1 MSLLTGS
8 GISKSYAH
16 RHIFADFSFAI
27 EPGDRIGLVG
37 INGGGKTTLLRI
49 IAGLEPSTPPGK
61 IHRKRDLR
69 IGYLAQE
76 AGGQIPD
83 GTVWE
88 TMLDGVADLCRLEAE
103 LQAVAARL
111 TGVDDDPLL
120 VRYSVMQA
128 DFERRDGYLYETR
141 IRTVLSGLGF
151 DATHHDTPLSQLSG
165 GQRTRVQLARLLV
178 EGSELLLL
186 DEPTN
191 YLDLRALE
199 WLESWLRDRDGS
211 YLVVSH
217 DRWFLDRVTERTWEI
232 AFGRMEAYRG
242 RYSAYVRQRQE
253 RYERRLKEWEAQQAY
268 VEKTEEYVRRFLAG
282 QRTRQAQGRRKRL
295 QRFLRDEAMAKPQRH
310 RRMRLPLES
319 TGRTGDIVLRLTD
332 LNLGYEAQSE
342 PVVRTTG
349 EVEAHR
355 GQRVAVIGPN
365 GAGKTTLVRA
375 ILGEL
380 EPLAGEVRLGA
391 KVEIG
396 YLPQT
401 QDYLDGSRT
410 LVESLDDVAPP
421 GTTTGELRDL
431 LGSFL
436 FSGDDVDKRV
446 EQISGGE
453 RSRVALARLVL
464 QGANFLILDEPTNH
478 LDIASQE
485 VLEDVLADF
494 AGTVLLVSHDRY
506 LIEALATQIW
516 VVEDGGLTT
525 FDGNWSQYCEW
536 RERRP
541 VVAAQEAGPRPVADD
556 REERREAR
564 RQRKAHEQLQ
574 ERHAR
579 LEAQVVGLE
588 EHQADLGE
596 RIGRASEA
604 RDMDLLDELMAALQQ
619 VEADLEHGMTQWE
632 EIGRRLEE
640 YDGAAW
646 AAS

>member
-8 GISKSYAH
+8 GIAKSYAH
-16 RHIFADFSFAI
+16 RHIFADFTFAI
-27 EPGDRIGLVG
+27 EHGDRIGLVG

-49 IAGLEPSTPPGK
+49 IAGLETSTPPGQ
-61 IHRKRDLR
+61 IHRKKGLQV
-69 IGYLAQE
+69 GYLAQD
-76 AGGQIPD
+76 AGRQIPD
-83 GTVWE
+83 GTMWE
-88 TMLDGVADLCRLEAE
+88 TMLEGVADLRRLEAE
-103 LQAVAARL
+103 LQDLAARL

-120 VRYSVMQA
+120 ARYSVMQA

-141 IRTVLSGLGF
+141 IRTVLAGLGF
-151 DATHHDTPLSQLSG
+151 DDNDHDTPLSQLSG

-191 YLDLRALE
+191 YLDLRAVE
-199 WLESWLRDRDGS
+199 WLEGWLRDRDGS

-217 DRWFLDRVTERTWEI
+217 DRWFLDHVTQRTWEI
-232 AFGRMEAYRG
+232 AFGRLEAYRG
-242 RYSAYVRQRQE
+242 AYSAYVRQRQE
-253 RYERRLKEWEAQQAY
+253 RYERRVKEWETQQAY

-282 QRTRQAQGRRKRL
+282 QRTREAQGRRKRL
-295 QRFLRDEAMAKPQRH
+295 QRFLRDEAIEKPQQH
-310 RRMRLPLES
+310 RRMRLRLES
-319 TGRTGDIVLRLTD
+319 SGRTGDIVLRLTN
-332 LNLGYEAQSE
+332 LALGYGSQSE

-365 GAGKTTLVRA
+365 GSGKTTLVRS

-380 EPLAGEVRLGA
+380 KPLAGEVRLGA
-391 KVEIG
+391 KVETG

-410 LVESLDDVAPP
+410 LAESLDEVAPP
-421 GTTTGELRDL
+421 GTTIGELRDL

-446 EQISGGE
+446 EQVSGGE

-494 AGTVLLVSHDRY
+494 AGTVMLVSHDRY
-506 LIEALATQIW
+506 LIQSLATRIW
-516 VVEDGGLTT
+516 VVEDGDLTT

-536 RERRP
+536 RERRSF
-541 VVAAQEAGPRPVADD
+541 ATAQQDGKSPVADD
-556 REERREAR
+556 RENRREAR
-564 RQRKAHEQLQ
+564 RQRKAHEQRQ
-574 ERHAR
+574 ERHVQ
-579 LEAQVVGLE
+579 LEAHVANLE
-588 EHQADLGE
+588 ERKADLGT

-604 RDMDLLDELMAALQQ
+604 RNMDLLAELISALQQ
-619 VEADLEHGMTQWE
+619 VEADLEQGMAQWE
-632 EIGRRLEE
+632 EIGQQLEG
-640 YDGAAW
+640 Y
-646 AAS
+646 